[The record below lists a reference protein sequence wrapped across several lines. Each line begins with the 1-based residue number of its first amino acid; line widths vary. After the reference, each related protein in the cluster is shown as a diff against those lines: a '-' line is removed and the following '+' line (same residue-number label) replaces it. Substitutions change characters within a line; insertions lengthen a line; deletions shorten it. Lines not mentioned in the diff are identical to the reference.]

1 MAVNRSLNH
10 DEAPVLEALERYHK
24 ADELA
29 FTPPGHKQAR
39 GADPRVRKALGEAVF
54 LGDVLATG
62 GLDDRLSRHQ
72 VLERAQRLMADA
84 VHAEHTFFSTCGSS
98 LSVKAA
104 MLTVTAP
111 HRRLLVGRD
120 AHKSVIAGLI
130 LSGVEP
136 VWVEPAWDPERHI
149 AHPPAADAFEEAF
162 AAHPDADGALVTSPT
177 PYGSAA
183 DLSRIADVCHRRDKP
198 LIVDEAWGAHLPF
211 HDKLPTW
218 AMDAGADICVTSV
231 HKMGSGLE
239 QGSVFHLQGDLIDPA
254 VLASRADLLG
264 TTSPSVLLYAG
275 LDGWR
280 RQMVQHGERLLG
292 DALDLAARTR
302 AAIEDIDGLHVDDA
316 DDYCGPG
323 RAADLDPLP
332 LVMDLSALGTT
343 GYAAADWLREH
354 HHIDM
359 HLFDHRRISAQLTH
373 ADDEATA
380 TRLLDALRDLSR
392 HADELA
398 DAPQVDVPSPG
409 DLRMPQADL
418 PRDAYF
424 ARPEDVPVEEAVGRI
439 AAEMITPY
447 PPGIPV
453 VLPGE
458 RLTEPVLTYLR
469 SGVRAGMNLPDAADS
484 SLETVRVVRDE
495 GR

>member
-1 MAVNRSLNH
+1 MGLNH
-10 DEAPVLEALERYHK
+10 DEAPVLDALARYHD
-24 ADELA
+24 ADELG

-39 GADPRVRKALGEAVF
+39 GADPRARAVLGDAVF
-54 LGDVLATG
+54 FGDVLANG
-62 GLDDRLSRHQ
+62 GLDDRMARGR
-72 VLERAQRLMADA
+72 VLEQAEKLMADA

-104 MLTVTAP
+104 MLVVTGP

-136 VWVEPAWDPERHI
+136 VWVEPQWDAARHI
-149 AHPPAADAFEEAF
+149 AHPPTPDAYAQAF
-162 AAHPDADGALVTSPT
+162 SRHPDADGALVTSPT

-183 DLSRIADVCHRRDKP
+183 DLTAIADICHRHGKP

-211 HDKLPTW
+211 HDHLPSW
-218 AMDAGADICVTSV
+218 AMDAGADICVTSI

-254 VLASRADLLG
+254 ELASRADLLG
-264 TTSPSVLLYAG
+264 TTSPNVLLYAG
-275 LDGWR
+275 IDAWR
-280 RQMVQHGERLLG
+280 RQMVQHGTELIGR
-292 DALDLAARTR
+292 ALDLAARTR
-302 AAIEDIDGLHVDDA
+302 AAIETIDGFHVNDA
-316 DDYCGPG
+316 ADFCGP
-323 RAADLDPLP
+323 RLAADFDPLP
-332 LVMDLSALGTT
+332 LVMDISDLGTT
-343 GYAAADWLREH
+343 GYRAADWLRTH

-373 ADDEATA
+373 ADDEQTT
-380 TRLLDALRDLSR
+380 TRLLDALDDLAR
-392 HADELA
+392 HADRLR
-398 DAPQVDVPSPG
+398 DTPRVSVPSPD
-409 DLRMPQADL
+409 DLRMEQAQL

-424 ARPEDVPVEEAVGRI
+424 TRHTKVPVEEAAGRI

-447 PPGIPV
+447 PPGIPA

-458 RLTEPVLTYLR
+458 RLTGPVLEYLTT
-469 SGVRAGMNLPDAADS
+469 GVAAGMFLPDAADRR
-484 SLETVRVVRDE
+484 LKTVRVVAD
-495 GR
+495 

>member
-1 MAVNRSLNH
+1 MAANESLNH
-10 DEAPVLEALERYHK
+10 DEAPVLEALERYHE

-39 GADPRVRKALGEAVF
+39 GADPRVTKVLGDAVF
-54 LGDVLATG
+54 LGDVLASG
-62 GLDDRLSRHQ
+62 GLDDRLSRQ
-72 VLERAQRLMADA
+72 QILERAQRLMADA
-84 VHAEHTFFSTCGSS
+84 VHAEHTYFSTCGSS

-104 MLTVTAP
+104 MLTVTSP

-136 VWVEPAWDPERHI
+136 VWVSPAYDPERHI
-149 AHPPAADAFEEAF
+149 AHPPTAESFEAAFEAN
-162 AAHPDADGALVTSPT
+162 PDADGALVTSPT
-177 PYGSAA
+177 PYGSTA
-183 DLSRIADVCHRRDKP
+183 DLHGIADVCHRRGKP

-211 HDKLPTW
+211 HDELPTW

-280 RQMVQHGERLLG
+280 RQMVQQGEQLLD
-292 DALDLAARTR
+292 DALRLAADTR
-302 AAIEDIDGLHVDDA
+302 AAIGQIDGLHVDDA
-316 DDYCGPG
+316 QDYCGPG

-332 LVMDLSALGTT
+332 VVIDLSALGTT
-343 GYAAADWLREH
+343 GYRAADWLRTR

-359 HLFDHRRISAQLTH
+359 HLFDHRRISAQLTY
-373 ADDEATA
+373 ADNESTVA
-380 TRLLDALRDLSR
+380 RLLDALRDLSR
-392 HADELA
+392 HAADLA
-398 DAPQVDVPSPG
+398 DAPGVDVPGPEE
-409 DLRMPQADL
+409 LRMEQASL

-424 ARPEDVPVEEAVGRI
+424 AHLQDVPVEQATGRI

-458 RLTEPVLTYLR
+458 RLTEPVLNYLT
-469 SGVRAGMNLPDAADS
+469 SGVRAGMNLPDAADN
-484 SLETVRVVRDE
+484 SLTTVRVTA
-495 GR
+495 